1 MAVKD
6 AKTITYK
13 IEIQDTGFAR
23 VQSSAGKLSFA
34 FEDLGKAINAISKNV
49 EKHTEAHG
57 RTVNVIQAEIRAVE
71 KLRDSFAKNNDEYRS
86 AQNRIKALNRE
97 KKALTDLS
105 SKEIKQE
112 LTLEQQI
119 AQLNDGRARTMNVI
133 KQEIALRNKLR
144 SSTVTNNEAY
154 LKEELELQRLEQE
167 YRDLTKTQSR
177 VIIGN
182 KSMVKGVGNVS
193 SATGT
198 ASGAVVELGRT
209 VSDSNYGF
217 PAMAN
222 NVQQFATQ
230 MSFLVKESKGVK
242 GAFKELGRAMT
253 GAGGVLLLISIA
265 ISLFERLALKARESK
280 EEIKSINEELAKS
293 QGTIETFEVFGR
305 ILNQSKEGTAE
316 HTLALEKLKKEG
328 FDPLKGSLE
337 EFLKVKR
344 AERELDIQQKKL
356 KDSQIEAL
364 KTEVS
369 LTEQIKAKRKE
380 LSGKFEDILLDTPEE
395 KSKEFFYTAEQQ
407 KAAVEAEL
415 LDLQNQYNFNRITV
429 EGINAQIRDSFIET
443 TKELADNP
451 FFNLIT
457 GKKDDS
463 KGGDDSVSRDAVA
476 TVSAIIPF
484 DKELAQAQL
493 DAIAEALDIEVGLIE
508 AKEAKIQQ
516 INKTSLEEQQKNRLQ
531 TSIIEENK
539 RQERLQ
545 TLDALA
551 ATTAAAATL
560 FGEETKAGKA
570 FGIATA
576 TIDTYIGANKALKD
590 ETIPNTFARIAA
602 ASSIVI
608 TGLANVKNILRVDET
623 GQSSQGSST
632 STPTIQAPDFN
643 IVGASQQS
651 QLAQTIAQ
659 AEQQPTR
666 AYVVAEDV
674 TTAQQLDRNI
684 IQGAS
689 LG

>member
-86 AQNRIKALNRE
+86 AQNRIKALNEE

-182 KSMVKGVGNVS
+182 QSMSKGLGNVK

-209 VSDSNYGF
+209 VSDANYGF

-230 MSFLVKESKGVK
+230 MSFLVKESKSVK
-242 GAFKELGRAMT
+242 GAFVSLGKAMT

-293 QGTIETFEVFGR
+293 QGTIENFEVFGR
-305 ILNQSKEGTAE
+305 MLNESTEGTAE
-316 HTLALEKLKKEG
+316 YTLALEKLKKDG
-328 FDPLKGSLE
+328 FDPAKGSLK
-337 EFLKVKR
+337 EFLEVKR
-344 AERELDIQQKKL
+344 AERKLDIEQKAL
-356 KDSQIEAL
+356 KDKQVEAL
-364 KTEVS
+364 TKQAELEKEIETR
-369 LTEQIKAKRKE
+369 QAKIDK
-380 LSGKFEDILLDTPEE
+380 GFEDKLFRGRIE
-395 KSKEFFYTAEQQ
+395 TAEEQ
-407 KAAVEAEL
+407 EALAKKFLSKFQEKF
-415 LDLQNQYNFNRITV
+415 DLNRITI
-429 EGINAQIRDSFIET
+429 EGINSQIRDSFIET

-457 GKKDDS
+457 GKKDNS

-602 ASSIVI
+602 ASAIVI

-623 GQSSQGSST
+623 GQSAQST
-632 STPTIQAPDFN
+632 STPTIQPAQFN
-643 IVGASQQS
+643 VVGASQQS